1 MLNTILEMLIEDDGS
16 SSNPLTCTRDNSD
29 GSICHCKAGAGYY
42 GIAKC
47 ERGEGD
53 PYDPYIDSDKVK
65 KYSGNKH

>member
-1 MLNTILEMLIEDDGS
+1 MLTDADGLN
-16 SSNPLTCTRDNSD
+16 SNLLTCTRDESD
-29 GSICHCKAGAGYY
+29 GSICHCKAGAGYH